1 MSSISLGSPRDTT
14 SSLIEMNNQQMI
26 LVSQQAVEQQKILSA
41 TLLENAELKRT
52 IAATEAEN
60 ASLTVEIQNLRAK
73 LEKFSFHS
81 KQLRND
87 SVIAKSGQAVRTR
100 ENEKRVCSESELIC
114 QPKPISELKQSKTER
129 PSNPELE
136 NLRKEN
142 RELKLRVAELE
153 SLHAKTS
160 NTLLRVQKQTRFLAE
175 EFDRRVSDF
184 KMKTEAPLSNLQSH
198 LLAIESR
205 LTTTT
210 RSQRRNHHSNANVY
224 LEQLARGIRSIEE
237 LNIRYAGR

>member
-1 MSSISLGSPRDTT
+1 MSGISLGSPRDTT

-60 ASLTVEIQNLRAK
+60 ACLTVEIQNLRAK
-73 LEKFSFHS
+73 LEKLSLPCGRLNS
-81 KQLRND
+81 DK
-87 SVIAKSGQAVRTR
+87 VIATSGEPLRAR
-100 ENEKRVCSESELIC
+100 ENQKRVCSEPELITQPRKISEMK
-114 QPKPISELKQSKTER
+114 QPKTDR
-129 PSNPELE
+129 PSDTELE

-153 SLHAKTS
+153 SQHAKAS
-160 NTLLRVQKQTRFLAE
+160 NTLLRVQKRTSFLAE
-175 EFDRRVSDF
+175 EFNRRVSDF
-184 KMKTEAPLSNLQSH
+184 KMKTETSLSHLQSH
-198 LLAIESR
+198 LLGIESS
-205 LTTTT
+205 LTTT
-210 RSQRRNHHSNANVY
+210 RSQRRNYHSNANVY